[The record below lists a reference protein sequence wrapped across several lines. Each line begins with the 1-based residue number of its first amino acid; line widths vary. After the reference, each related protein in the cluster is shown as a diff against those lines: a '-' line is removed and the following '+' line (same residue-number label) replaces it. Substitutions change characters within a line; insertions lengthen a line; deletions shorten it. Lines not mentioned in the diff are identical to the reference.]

1 MKNSKNKKPVRKI
14 KIVEVKRS
22 QKEWES
28 LINEA
33 RNKEMNWKY
42 MKEFFNDELSEREEE
57 TI

>member
-14 KIVEVKRS
+14 KIVEIKRS

-42 MKEFFNDELSEREEE
+42 MKEFSNDELSEREEE
-57 TI
+57 TL

>member
-1 MKNSKNKKPVRKI
+1 M

-28 LINEA
+28 IINEA
-33 RNKEMNWKY
+33 KNKEMNWKY
-42 MKEFFNDELSEREEE
+42 MKEFFNDELSEKEEE